1 MVSRYVSIRD
11 AVRVTGKSDFNLRK
25 MLRKGYIEGRKIG
38 VKLWMVGLDRDG
50 DVVWVERIGSG
61 GMDSV
66 RGSGSGVVS
75 GLDSGCKK
83 GVKSVKGNEE
93 DGC

>member
-1 MVSRYVSIRD
+1 MVSRYVSIRE
-11 AVRVTGKSDFNLRK
+11 AARVTGKSDFNLRK
-25 MLRKGYIEGRKIG
+25 MLRKGYIVGRKIG

-50 DVVWVERIGSG
+50 DVVWVDR
-61 GMDSV
+61 V
-66 RGSGSGVVS
+66 
-75 GLDSGCKK
+75 LDSGCKT

>member
-1 MVSRYVSIRD
+1 MVSRYVSIRE

-25 MLRKGYIEGRKIG
+25 MLRKGYIVGRKIG
-38 VKLWMVGLDRDG
+38 VKLWMVGLDREG
-50 DVVWVERIGSG
+50 DVVWVERI
-61 GMDSV
+61 DS
-66 RGSGSGVVS
+66 SSVS
-75 GLDSGCKK
+75 RLDSGCKT

>member
-1 MVSRYVSIRD
+1 MVSRYVSIRE
-11 AVRVTGKSDFNLRK
+11 AARVTGKSDFNLRK
-25 MLRKGYIEGRKIG
+25 MLRKGYIVGRKMG

-50 DVVWVERIGSG
+50 DVVWVDRVGS
-61 GMDSV
+61 
-66 RGSGSGVVS
+66 VVVN
-75 GLDSGCKK
+75 GLDSRCKT

>member
-1 MVSRYVSIRD
+1 MVSRYVSIRE
-11 AVRVTGKSDFNLRK
+11 AARVTGKSDFNLRK
-25 MLRKGYIEGRKIG
+25 MLRKGYIVGRKIG

-50 DVVWVERIGSG
+50 DVVWVDRVS
-61 GMDSV
+61 SV
-66 RGSGSGVVS
+66 VVN
-75 GLDSGCKK
+75 GLDSGCKT

>member
-1 MVSRYVSIRD
+1 MVSRYVSIRE

-25 MLRKGYIEGRKIG
+25 MLRKGYIVGRKIG
-38 VKLWMVGLDRDG
+38 VKLWMVGLDREG
-50 DVVWVERIGSG
+50 DVVWVEGVG
-61 GMDSV
+61 N
-66 RGSGSGVVS
+66 SGSSSVS

>member
-1 MVSRYVSIRD
+1 MVSRYVSIRE

-25 MLRKGYIEGRKIG
+25 MLRKGYIVGRKIG
-38 VKLWMVGLDRDG
+38 VKLWMVGLDREG
-50 DVVWVERIGSG
+50 DVVWVEGVGNSGSSSVSG
-61 GMDSV
+61 SV
-66 RGSGSGVVS
+66 R
-75 GLDSGCKK
+75 GLDSGCKT

>member
-1 MVSRYVSIRD
+1 MVSRYVSVRE
-11 AVRVTGKSDFNLRK
+11 AVRITGRSDFNLRK

-50 DVVWVERIGSG
+50 EVVWVDRV
-61 GMDSV
+61 V
-66 RGSGSGVVS
+66 RDVVN

-83 GVKSVKGNEE
+83 GVKSVKGLE
-93 DGC
+93 DDCC